1 MSMIIS
7 NGTKQVLAANVTNAS
22 IKASINTF
30 GANLAAQWDTLTELA
45 AAVLIHYATQD
56 EVIKGHKG
64 DITLIEALGHTL
76 FLNNRTMYMA
86 FNKAV
91 GKIAA
96 LSSKVED
103 LPEDAGV
110 KIIVGVTG
118 KSRADMLS
126 GFDAAITELVNKGI
140 KLTYGPAVKAPSK
153 GKGKGS
159 KAADGNAPS
168 ESVSVS
174 PGQHIAEE
182 TGIMA
187 VLTGAEGE
195 QDQARLKEIGPLL
208 AELMQ
213 LAMECQNIGLV
224 KDQLTSA
231 TGKIR
236 KGMISFAQPMSKAS

>member
-7 NGTKQVLAANVTNAS
+7 TGTKQVLDATVTGAS
-22 IKASINTF
+22 IEARINTF
-30 GANLAAQWDTLTELA
+30 GSSLSTQWDTLTELT
-45 AAVLIHYATQD
+45 AAVLIHYSTQG

-64 DITLIEALGHTL
+64 DVTLVEKLGHAL

-110 KIIVGVTG
+110 KIVIGLTG

-140 KLTYGPAVKAPSK
+140 KPVYGPAVKAPSK

-159 KAADGNAPS
+159 KSANGNAPS

-182 TGIMA
+182 AGIMA

-236 KGMISFAQPMSKAS
+236 KGMMSLAQGMAKAG